1 MITEGIAAIRSTRL
15 VSTFESRVGAMKTM
29 KVSTIVG
36 DLDWTTGPVPNVAKT
51 PLTGRQ
57 WRLTDG
63 GQFPYEIVIV
73 SNSLAPEIPT
83 DGKVEPLS

>member
-1 MITEGIAAIRSTRL
+1 MSAAVQKAGGKDKEAIAAALSGL
-15 VSTFESRVGAMKTM
+15 
-29 KVSTIVG
+29 KVSTVVG
-36 DLDWTTGPVPNVAKT
+36 NLDWSAGPVPNVAKT
-51 PLTGRQ
+51 PLTGGQ

-83 DGKVEPLS
+83 AGKVEPLS